1 MDDLSIHLYFNRL
14 VKKNI
19 SQNIHLILWHNAQS
33 IIYCWI
39 TLGTESI
46 VEYTAQRVM
55 EDSSF
60 SRAGFFWSCLS
71 S

>member
-1 MDDLSIHLYFNRL
+1 MDDLSIQLYFKRL

-33 IIYCWI
+33 IYCWI
-39 TLGTESI
+39 TLGTEST

-55 EDSSF
+55 EDSAL
-60 SRAGFFWSCLS
+60 SRAGFFWSHLS